1 MAPANLQFDQRA
13 CFIAGQAKS
22 GTTLL
27 AALLDNHPQLLVL
40 PQETAYFATV
50 LKKYGSAGRRRQF
63 DYLTK
68 ESFSRVLFGGEPKW
82 REHEY
87 KDFPQ
92 QKFLER
98 FEQTAFEPAN
108 AQRDLLAL
116 MAETYAVTMGR
127 PLDAIT
133 RWIEKTPA
141 NRNHV
146 NDIFHHFPNAKLLV
160 TLRDPRAILA
170 TQIALE
176 KARQTKRFSVYYVIA
191 HWRVAAKLATGIRG
205 GNVPG
210 LLVPF
215 EQLVSDPAAMMK
227 AVCDYLEIG
236 FDPNVVLK
244 PTKIGEPWGGNS
256 AAQVAFRTISAEPAS
271 RWEKEL
277 SEDEIGWV
285 EWHCRDLMPQFGYEP
300 RLASRKFA
308 SFVKPI
314 RQERPR
320 EYLKSRA
327 YSLRDAILDT

>member
-1 MAPANLQFDQRA
+1 MAPANLEFDQRA

-63 DYLTK
+63 DYLIK

-87 KDFPQ
+87 KNFPQ
-92 QKFLER
+92 QQFLER
-98 FEQTAFEPAN
+98 FEQTAFEAAN
-108 AQRDLLAL
+108 ERRDLLAL
-116 MAETYAVTMGR
+116 MAEAYAVTMGR
-127 PLDAIT
+127 PLDGIT

-146 NDIFHHFPNAKLLV
+146 NDIFRRFPNAKLLV

-176 KARQTKRFSVYYVIA
+176 RTRQTKRFSVYYVIA
-191 HWRVAAKLATGIRG
+191 HWRVTAMLAKRIQAGD
-205 GNVPG
+205 VPG
-210 LLVPF
+210 VLVRF
-215 EQLVSDPAAMMK
+215 EQLVSDPAAVMK
-227 AVCDYLEIG
+227 TVCDYLEIS
-236 FDPNVVLK
+236 FDSNVVLT
-244 PTKIGEPWGGNS
+244 PTKLGQAWGGNS
-256 AAQVAFRTISAEPAS
+256 AAQIPFSNISTEPAS

-277 SEDEIGWV
+277 SG
-285 EWHCRDLMPQFGYEP
+285 
-300 RLASRKFA
+300 
-308 SFVKPI
+308 
-314 RQERPR
+314 
-320 EYLKSRA
+320 
-327 YSLRDAILDT
+327 